1 MFGAPQF
8 GRGVGRL
15 SDGLGVIGF
24 SAAVSLLVS
33 VSPIAVV
40 TIFSL
45 IAFHLVIGWKLSRLT
60 SDFVVQREPASLDV
74 GALAEIR

>member
-24 SAAVSLLVS
+24 STAVSLLVS
-33 VSPIAVV
+33 VSPIAIV

-45 IAFHLVIGWKLSRLT
+45 IALHLVIGWKLARSTSNFGVQSEGARL
-60 SDFVVQREPASLDV
+60 DA
-74 GALAEIR
+74 GALVDAK